1 MVAILQEQKKR
12 IAETLSD
19 WAGRE
24 LARQMPL
31 FAPEEATQ
39 LAADRRHQE
48 RRLTDLDV
56 ELKTE
61 PDRIRAGYVVKARR
75 IEPVGIVYL
84 WPRTG

>member
-1 MVAILQEQKKR
+1 MVTILLEQKKR
-12 IAETLSD
+12 ISETLRD
-19 WAGRE
+19 WSERE
-24 LARQMPL
+24 KARQLTL
-31 FAPEEATQ
+31 FAPEELTQ

-48 RRLTDLDV
+48 RRLRDLDA
-56 ELKTE
+56 ELVTE

>member
-12 IAETLSD
+12 IAETLRD
-19 WAGRE
+19 WAERE
-24 LARQMPL
+24 KARQMAL
-31 FAPEEATQ
+31 FAPEELSQ

-48 RRLTDLDV
+48 RRLGDLEA
-56 ELKTE
+56 ELVTE